1 MINNVFMKGII
12 LAGDSG
18 DRLHPLSLGI
28 PKQLIPVYD
37 KPMIYY
43 PIETL
48 AKLGIA
54 DLMVITSPK
63 QLAAFQESLGDGNKF
78 NVQITYAVQQEPEG
92 IAQAIM
98 IADEFIAQDD
108 VCLVTGDTLI
118 FGLPFYPQLD
128 KAMKAASKSA
138 NATIFVAENVDG
150 EQYGRVIL
158 GKTQEN
164 RKLIG
169 NGKNTF
175 DELYIS
181 GIYVYPNNVK
191 SKVRSVQL
199 SERNRYEIL
208 DVNRMYLKEDKLQIQ
223 MIDSRCVWLDTNTPE
238 NILKCSLYV
247 CSHQNEI

>member
-1 MINNVFMKGII
+1 MKGII

-18 DRLHPLSLGI
+18 DKLNPLSLGI
-28 PKQLIPVYD
+28 PKQLIPIYD

-48 AKLGIA
+48 AKLGIT

-63 QLAAFQESLGDGNKF
+63 HQKAFQESLGDGSKF
-78 NVQITYAVQQEPEG
+78 NVHITYAIQQEPDG

-98 IADEFIAQDD
+98 IADGFIAQDD
-108 VCLVTGDTLI
+108 VCLITGDTLI
-118 FGLPFYPQLD
+118 FGMAFQAQLA
-128 KAMKAASKSA
+128 KAVKAASKSA
-138 NATIFVAENVDG
+138 NATIFVSSNADG

-158 GKTQEN
+158 GKMPEDK
-164 RKLIG
+164 KLVG
-169 NGKNTF
+169 NGRIAF

-191 SKVRSVQL
+191 SKVKNVQL

-238 NILKCSLYV
+238 NILKCGLYV
-247 CSHQNEI
+247 QAHKCEI